1 MAIYQTANGNV
12 LTHDDDKLGF
22 DDWVNSDPD
31 RSTAWVIAATNH
43 QVWQEANPSAHP
55 ADANDDANSMF
66 LEWRAY
72 ANARP
77 TAST

>member
-1 MAIYQTANGNV
+1 MATYTDSVGNV
-12 LTHDDDKLGF
+12 YTHDDDKLAF
-22 DDWVNSDPD
+22 DDWVNSDSD
-31 RSTAWVIAATNH
+31 RSSAWVIAATKH
-43 QVWQEANPSAHP
+43 QMWQAANPSAHP

-77 TAST
+77 TTST

>member
-22 DDWVNSDPD
+22 DDWVNSDPA
-31 RSTAWVIAATNH
+31 RSSLWAIAATKH
-43 QVWQEANPSAHP
+43 QEWQAANPSAHP